1 MTLHDVALDDKF
13 DLGKERIFLSGAQ
26 AVIRML
32 LMQRER
38 DRRAGLNTAGFV
50 SGYRGS
56 PLGGLD
62 MQLWKAKKQLA
73 QSDIVFQPGL
83 NEELAATACWGT
95 QQAELLGEG
104 THDGVFSVWYGKGPG
119 VDRSGDVFRHA
130 NLAGSSKHGGV
141 LALMGDDHMAES
153 STIAHATEFVFVD
166 TMIPILN
173 PAGVQE
179 LIDYGLYGYA
189 LSRFA
194 GTWTAIKCVKDN
206 IESTAS
212 VDVSLDRLNIVIPQF
227 DMPPGGLNIRHEIDM
242 LGQEERLH
250 EYKRAAAAA
259 FIRANGI
266 NRIVYSGGR
275 DPKIGIMT
283 VGKSY
288 LDVRQALDD
297 LGIDEARANELGVRL
312 SKVGC
317 PWPLDIEHLKDFARG
332 LETIIVVEE
341 KRSLIEVQVREDLYG
356 TSMQPLVVGKK
367 DERGGWLF
375 PAKGS
380 LDPNDIAI
388 AIGERVMRVIGPA
401 DDIAQRVARIR
412 QYQAMLADTKD
423 IGGRTPYFCSGCPH
437 NSSTKVP
444 DGSIAGAGIGCHF
457 MALWM
462 DRDTVGFTAMGGEG
476 AQWVGQAPFSKRE
489 HFFQNLGDG
498 TYNHSGLLA
507 LRFARGSGVNMTYK
521 ILFNDA
527 VAMTGGQPHEGNLTV
542 DMIAAQV
549 RAEGVERIA
558 IVSDEPDKY
567 KGVVQ
572 FPMGSTIHHRDD
584 MDQVQRQMR
593 VVKGVSVLIYDQ
605 T

>member
-1 MTLHDVALDDKF
+1 M
-13 DLGKERIFLSGAQ
+13 R
-26 AVIRML
+26 
-32 LMQRER
+32 
-38 DRRAGLNTAGFV
+38 
-50 SGYRGS
+50 
-56 PLGGLD
+56 
-62 MQLWKAKKQLA
+62 
-73 QSDIVFQPGL
+73 
-83 NEELAATACWGT
+83 
-95 QQAELLGEG
+95 
-104 THDGVFSVWYGKGPG
+104 
-119 VDRSGDVFRHA
+119 
-130 NLAGSSKHGGV
+130 
-141 LALMGDDHMAES
+141 
-153 STIAHATEFVFVD
+153 
-166 TMIPILN
+166 
-173 PAGVQE
+173 
-179 LIDYGLYGYA
+179 

-212 VDVSLDRLNIVIPQF
+212 VDVSLDRLKIVMPEF

-259 FIRANGI
+259 FIRANDI
-266 NRIVYSGGR
+266 NRIVYSGGQN
-275 DPKIGIMT
+275 PKIGIIT

-297 LGIDEARANELGVRL
+297 LGIDEARAARLGVRL
-312 SKVGC
+312 FKVGC
-317 PWPLDIEHLKDFARG
+317 PWPLDVEHLKEFARG
-332 LETIIVVEE
+332 LEMIIVVEE

-367 DERGGWLF
+367 DERGDWLF
-375 PAKGS
+375 PAKGA

-388 AIGERVMRVIGPA
+388 AIGERMLRVVGPVEE
-401 DDIAQRVARIR
+401 IAARVARIR
-412 QYQAMLADTKD
+412 QYQAMLADAKD
-423 IGGRTPYFCSGCPH
+423 IGTRTPFFCSGCPH

-444 DGSIAGAGIGCHF
+444 QGSIAGAGIGCHF

-476 AQWVGQAPFSKRE
+476 AQWVGQAPFSTRE

-498 TYNHSGLLA
+498 TYNHSGMLA
-507 LRFARGSGVNMTYK
+507 LRFARGAGVNMTYK

-558 IVSDEPDKY
+558 VVSDEPGKY
-567 KGVVQ
+567 RHGASSRSR
-572 FPMGSTIHHRDD
+572 PARPCTIATTWTRSSATCA
-584 MDQVQRQMR
+584 RSR
-593 VVKGVSVLIYDQ
+593 ASRC
-605 T
+605 